1 MSRQDEVR
9 RVVGG
14 RPGRSVVRRWLLA
27 VGTVLAGGALL
38 GSAPAGA
45 GNTAGDITMFD
56 NRYAPAV
63 SVVAQGQSVE
73 FTNFGQVV
81 HDARDGT
88 GLGLFTTGYI
98 ASPNTETI
106 GPLPGAGGYR
116 YYCTFHP
123 EMAGRIRVPVTASRT
138 QSPAGSPV
146 TVRWATSR
154 APTGL
159 VFDVQRR
166 RPGTEGFVEWRT
178 GVTAAS
184 ARFWPAVRGPW
195 MIRARVRQQAGA
207 GISDWSPAR
216 AIRVT

>member
-1 MSRQDEVR
+1 MARQDQGPR
-9 RVVGG
+9 AASGW
-14 RPGRSVVRRWLLA
+14 PGRSVVRRWLLA
-27 VGTVLAGGALL
+27 AGTVLAGGALL

-45 GNTAGDITMFD
+45 GNPAGDITMFD

-63 SVVAQGQSVE
+63 TLVTQGQSVE

-81 HDARDGT
+81 HDAWDGSGLDLFDT
-88 GLGLFTTGYI
+88 GFI
-98 ASPNTETI
+98 SSPDAVSV

-123 EMAGRIRVPVTASRT
+123 EMVGRLRVPVMANPGS
-138 QSPAGSPV
+138 SPVGSPV
-146 TVRWATSR
+146 TVRWAATR

-166 RPGTEGFVEWRT
+166 RPGTEGFVDWRT

-195 MIRARVRQQAGA
+195 MIRARVRQQAGD
-207 GISDWSPAR
+207 GSSDWSPAR